1 MQTAES
7 TIKPNNFI
15 VEEGENDKAI
25 VSFFDNIVE
34 SETTNETEDG
44 ESTTTKYTYDIYTI
58 ELRSRDNLETEIE
71 ANYDKW
77 LEFVKSKDYDETS
90 AEVRSKRD
98 KLLADTDWTQCS
110 DTALSDEE
118 VENYKIYRQ
127 ALRDITAQEGFPYD
141 VTFPTI

>member
-15 VEEGENDKAI
+15 VEEENDKSI

-77 LEFVKSKDYDETS
+77 LEFVKSKDYEETA
-90 AEVRSKRD
+90 AEVRAKRD
-98 KLLADTDWTQCS
+98 KLLTDTDWTQCS

-127 ALRDITAQEGFPYD
+127 ALRDITAQEGFPYN
-141 VTFPTI
+141 VVFPTI